1 MEASLCLLSW
11 ERRGH
16 MERTGDTD
24 GRPQRWCLKGRH
36 RISTRSR
43 SGDLTVSPCPSVQVG
58 VCLTVGSAGLD
69 PNPSSEVF
77 VICNDPGLCLLTSL
91 SQSLIGKKRITI
103 TSLQDGFNRCEKSCS
118 AQKRCTMCNIS
129 FYVLHCEIM

>member
-1 MEASLCLLSW
+1 
-11 ERRGH
+11 

-77 VICNDPGLCLLTSL
+77 VICNDPGLCYP
-91 SQSLIGKKRITI
+91 QAAQPR
-103 TSLQDGFNRCEKSCS
+103 NRVTAFLGNPQVS
-118 AQKRCTMCNIS
+118 NS
-129 FYVLHCEIM
+129 FWKDYEWTAEINSFKIF